1 MGNEQLFRMGCCW
14 KHNINPLSNEEF
26 GNFRRTLDAEMQ
38 RLHRKGLGTQ
48 PKQAEPITEDEESK
62 LWRSGE
68 LGKQS
73 SQALLNTVYYYNCKM
88 FGLRSQNEHRTLCTD
103 PFEKKR

>member
-1 MGNEQLFRMGCCW
+1 MKGLE
-14 KHNINPLSNEEF
+14 IS
-26 GNFRRTLDAEMQ
+26 DVEMQ
-38 RLHRKGLGTQ
+38 RLHRKGLRTQ

-103 PFEKKR
+103 PFLKKMENGKVIL